1 MSEQNFPTPERIFH
15 AINGIQSSAAVKAG
29 LELGLFTA
37 LGRESK
43 DCRGLVED
51 GRRI

>member
-15 AINGIQSSAAVKAG
+15 AINGIESSGAVKAG

-43 DCRGLVED
+43 TAGGLVED
-51 GRRI
+51 DRRI